1 MSAKRRY
8 DPVRGIGENIG
19 LMSMEGI
26 GYSIPFHIAGSMT
39 GDSAVV
45 ATRVATV
52 GSSLAG
58 QASLVHGSMNLLR
71 GFDAFEYKRRR
82 R

>member
-1 MSAKRRY
+1 MRKRY
-8 DPVRGIGENIG
+8 DPIKGVSRNIG

-26 GYSIPFHIAGSMT
+26 GYSIPFHIAGNMT

-58 QASLVHGSMNLLR
+58 LPTLTHASTNLLR
-71 GFDAFEYKRRR
+71 QMDDLYPKRRR